1 MVSMK
6 EIAAACGVS
15 VATVS
20 KALSDHHD
28 IGEKTKQYVRETAD
42 QMGYLPNLSARYLKT
57 NRSYNL
63 GVLFE
68 DAARSGLTHDFFSGV
83 LENLKITA
91 ESRGYDI
98 TFLNTSSQ
106 DMSYVERAQ
115 YRGFDGVA
123 IACSD
128 FTDPKVQELLRS
140 SVKVVT
146 VDYIADNRTAVVSD
160 NTDGMTRLMEYILNQ
175 GHTRIAYI
183 HGDEGRVTR
192 QRLASYYR
200 SMEEH
205 GADVRENY
213 IVPSLYRDWQ
223 QAYEKTEELLDL
235 NEPPTCILYPDDVA
249 AIGGMNAIRA
259 RGLRVPEDISVAGYD
274 GIRSLQYSE
283 PRLTTIRQDME
294 ELGRLAAE
302 SLIDEIERP
311 MTTTPTIHTVKS
323 FILEGQTVRKI
334 N

>member
-28 IGEKTKQYVRETAD
+28 IGEKTKRHVRETAD
-42 QMGYLPNLSARYLKT
+42 RMGYLPNLSARYLKT
-57 NRSYNL
+57 NRSYNI

-68 DAARSGLTHDFFSGV
+68 DAAQSGLTHDFFSNV
-83 LENLKITA
+83 LESLKNTA
-91 ESRGYDI
+91 QSRGYDI
-98 TFLNTSSQ
+98 TFLNTSSP
-106 DMSYVERAQ
+106 DMSYVERAL

-123 IACSD
+123 IACVD
-128 FTDPKVQELLRS
+128 FTNPKVQELLRS
-140 SVKVVT
+140 TVKVVT

-160 NTDGMTRLMEYILNQ
+160 NIEGMNQLMSYVLGQ

-200 SMEEH
+200 CMEEH
-205 GADVRENY
+205 GIRVSGEY
-213 IVPSLYRDWQ
+213 IRDGLYRDRQ
-223 QAYEKTEELLDL
+223 LAYDRTVELLSMS
-235 NEPPTCILYPDDVA
+235 EPPTCILYPDDVA
-249 AIGGMNAIRA
+249 AFGGINAIRA
-259 RGLRVPEDISVAGYD
+259 LGLRFPEDISVAGYD
-274 GIRSLQYSE
+274 GIRLMQYIE

-294 ELGRLAAE
+294 ALGRLAAE

-311 MTTTPTIHTVKS
+311 MATAPMIHTAEGQL
-323 FILEGQTVRKI
+323 LEGQTVRKL
-334 N
+334 

>member
-1 MVSMK
+1 
-6 EIAAACGVS
+6 
-15 VATVS
+15 
-20 KALSDHHD
+20 
-28 IGEKTKQYVRETAD
+28 
-42 QMGYLPNLSARYLKT
+42 
-57 NRSYNL
+57 
-63 GVLFE
+63 
-68 DAARSGLTHDFFSGV
+68 
-83 LENLKITA
+83 ENLKITA

-223 QAYEKTEELLDL
+223 QAYEKTEALLDL

-302 SLIDEIERP
+302 SLIDEIECNF
-311 MTTTPTIHTVKS
+311 TSST
-323 FILEGQTVRKI
+323 
-334 N
+334 